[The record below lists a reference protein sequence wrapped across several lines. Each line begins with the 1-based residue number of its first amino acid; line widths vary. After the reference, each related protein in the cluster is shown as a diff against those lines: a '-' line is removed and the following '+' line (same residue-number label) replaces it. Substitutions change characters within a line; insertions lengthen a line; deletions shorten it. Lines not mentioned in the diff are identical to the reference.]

1 MQAVKITVP
10 GRPVPK
16 GRPRLGVRGRK
27 AFIYTPPETREFE
40 ETVRVY
46 AVKHKVKKQ
55 NGDLA
60 AIATF
65 YTGGQGDVDNL
76 LKSLMDGL
84 NGVAWEDDR
93 QVKVVIG
100 VKLNCPKGQERTEV
114 IIARADEVMPLLK
127 KVAI

>member
-1 MQAVKITVP
+1 MKLYHFTSPLHVSGAKGDDTMTVYSITIP

-40 ETVRVY
+40 KTVRVY
-46 AVKHKVKKQ
+46 AMKHKVKKQ

-60 AIATF
+60 VIATF

-76 LKSLMDGL
+76 LKSLLDGL

-93 QVKVVIG
+93 QVV
-100 VKLNCPKGQERTEV
+100 
-114 IIARADEVMPLLK
+114 
-127 KVAI
+127 